1 MKHQPNFQDG
11 LKEFLGFLRTERGYS
26 EHTWK
31 AYASDLARFR
41 AYLED
46 SGCGSGRVGRREI
59 EAFVESTRRRGM
71 SSGTISR
78 SLSSIRAYFRF
89 LVREGYLDEDPTAQI
104 DRPKRWTVLPR
115 YLSREEVERLLAC
128 PDRSR
133 PGGLRDSAMFEV
145 LYGTGIR
152 VSELV
157 GLSLPSVDCDLGLA
171 TVMGKGARER
181 RVPMGP
187 AAGAALK
194 RYLQEGRPPLLRGR
208 PSPWIF
214 VNQRGGQLTRQG
226 FWKILKGYAVRAE
239 LPLGLSPHVLR
250 HSFATHLLEYGA
262 DLRSVQMM
270 LGHVDISTT
279 QIYTHVHQSRLRRIY
294 ERFHPRA

>member
-1 MKHQPNFQDG
+1 M
-11 LKEFLGFLRTERGYS
+11 EFLGFLRTERGYS
-26 EHTWK
+26 DHTSK
-31 AYASDLARFR
+31 AYGSDLARFR

-46 SGCGSGRVGRREI
+46 AGCRPGRVGRGEI
-59 EAFVESTRRRGM
+59 EAFVESMRRRGM
-71 SSGTISR
+71 APGTISR
-78 SLSSIRAYFRF
+78 SLSSLRAYYRF
-89 LVREGYLDEDPTAQI
+89 LVREGYLGEDPTAQI
-104 DRPKRWTVLPR
+104 DRPKKWTVLPR

-133 PGGLRDSAMFEV
+133 PDGLRDSAMFEV

-152 VSELV
+152 ASELV

-181 RVPMGP
+181 RVPMGT
-187 AAGAALK
+187 AAAAILK

-226 FWKILKGYAVRAE
+226 FWKILKGYAVRAC
-239 LPLGLSPHVLR
+239 LPMDLSPHVLR

>member
-1 MKHQPNFQDG
+1 ME
-11 LKEFLGFLRTERGYS
+11 EFLGFLRTERGYS
-26 EHTWK
+26 DHTWK

-46 SGCGSGRVGRREI
+46 AGGRPGRVGREEI
-59 EAFVESTRRRGM
+59 EAFVESMRRRGM
-71 SSGTISR
+71 APGTISR
-78 SLSSIRAYFRF
+78 SLSSLRAYYRF
-89 LVREGYLDEDPTAQI
+89 LVREGYLEKDPTAQI
-104 DRPKRWTVLPR
+104 DRPRRWTVLPR

-133 PGGLRDSAMFEV
+133 PDGLRDSAMFEV

-157 GLSLPSVDCDLGLA
+157 GLSLLSVDCDLGLA

-187 AAGAALK
+187 SAAEILK
-194 RYLQEGRPPLLRGR
+194 QYLEEGRPPLLHGLT
-208 PSPWIF
+208 SAWIF

-226 FWKILKGYAVRAE
+226 FWKILKGYAVRAC
-239 LPLGLSPHVLR
+239 LPMSLSPHVLR